1 MKSMKKCKKHGT
13 KLITKMTLFI
23 VWELKQEG
31 RGWPCVTSAEN
42 VHIGDKFFATLCMS
56 ENDYKT
62 TTCPTVVV
70 IDNL

>member
-1 MKSMKKCKKHGT
+1 
-13 KLITKMTLFI
+13 
-23 VWELKQEG
+23 
-31 RGWPCVTSAEN
+31 VTSAEN